1 MRFLPVLAFVL
12 LASCSHQRGPASVG
26 GNPVA
31 YDSMALGNIQAEA
44 VKVADK
50 KDTCFDITLNMK
62 GVDQKE
68 AQSSN
73 WTVAWVDKESRF
85 HLLSLNQRDPASVPK
100 GGTKVAPYGA
110 YEEWSN
116 TFRTCA
122 QNVNKDEI
130 QSLIL
135 TPKELSYK
143 ETEGMKLEWK

>member
-1 MRFLPVLAFVL
+1 MKVLAIISLFAFV
-12 LASCSHQRGPASVG
+12 SCAHNRGPASVN

-31 YDSMALGNIQAEA
+31 YDNMAGGNVKASA
-44 VKVADK
+44 VKTIDQQDV
-50 KDTCFDITLNMK
+50 CFDISLEMK

-68 AQSSN
+68 AMASN
-73 WTVAWVDKESRF
+73 WTLAWVDKDSRY

-116 TFRTCA
+116 SFKACA
-122 QNVNKDEI
+122 PKARIGDVK
-130 QSLIL
+130 SLVL

-143 ETEGMKLEWK
+143 ETEGMKLEWN